1 LEKRGRTRAELG
13 LHSAKELATT
23 HGGR

>member
-23 HGGR
+23 HGGW